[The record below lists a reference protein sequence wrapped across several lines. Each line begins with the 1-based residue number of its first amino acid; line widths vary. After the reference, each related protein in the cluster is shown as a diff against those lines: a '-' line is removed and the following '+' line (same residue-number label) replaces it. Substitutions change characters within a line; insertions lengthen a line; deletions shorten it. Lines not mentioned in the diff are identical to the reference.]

1 MATEFLSDHCGGVVI
16 FYRGTDNFAIKELH
30 LHVMNV
36 ISFQMVT
43 GRRRWNVI
51 GCYIAPINASIIEVV
66 AATIR
71 DQPYGAKLL
80 MSGDLNA
87 NLQEPE
93 VTPQVEAIANELMV
107 VGLMDMG
114 LYFLP

>member
-1 MATEFLSDHCGGVVI
+1 MTELLSAHCGGVVI
-16 FYRGTDNFAIKELH
+16 FYRGTDNFAIKELR
-30 LHVMNV
+30 LHVLNV

-66 AATIR
+66 SATIR

-87 NLQEPE
+87 NLEEPE